1 MVVLNLH
8 DDDIQNRAGETL
20 VQCTDPCGR
29 SKHVHTVG
37 SLLLVQRQQSFRC
50 VGSRVSGLARA
61 VMRQRGGPARRRLR
75 SRGRRP
81 AAAQGGGRYFIHRP
95 PLGSLESV
103 RSLDARRAGAGACI
117 RSLGGLQRAVL
128 GCSPTCAKPLTQAHA
143 SPLLTAV

>member
-1 MVVLNLH
+1 VVVLNLH

-95 PLGSLESV
+95 PLDPWSPFDRWTRGEPAPGPASGPSV
-103 RSLDARRAGAGACI
+103 VCNVLCWDARRLAPS
-117 RSLGGLQRAVL
+117 R
-128 GCSPTCAKPLTQAHA
+128 
-143 SPLLTAV
+143 